1 MSIIKTVT
9 HPLLLAAAGGYG
21 GHRWQGKKHP
31 TLSVV
36 GGAAAG
42 LLAGYLLQRF
52 LPQPPVQPNAQG
64 APQPPLQ
71 GSDDADAFYLG
82 SPARARQAAA
92 AGEVEYAEIDE
103 DHNLPSTFGADGE
116 IDDSEID
123 ELIEQAAAGSP
134 T

>member
-9 HPLLLAAAGGYG
+9 HPLVLAAAGGYG

-52 LPQPPVQPNAQG
+52 LPQTPVQPTTGGLQ
-64 APQPPLQ
+64 QPLQ

-103 DHNLPSTFGADGE
+103 DHDLPSTFGADGE